1 LDSIEKIQ
9 HSDGKLEFKR
19 RVRFSSS
26 RMIAAAMV
34 GGTTSII
41 TGGKFGNGAVT
52 GDFSQAF
59 NDEFHGEMI
68 MSLEEAVENGKL
80 VKDVNLIRADVIDLF
95 HCGAC
100 DFSRQRACADGRR
113 QSQYKLDRTHK
124 VNFLLTGH
132 QDQHIYAV
140 LKA

>member
-26 RMIAAAMV
+26 RMIAATMV

-68 MSLEEAVENGKL
+68 ISLEEAVPLQLPVRGEW
-80 VKDVNLIRADVIDLF
+80 
-95 HCGAC
+95 
-100 DFSRQRACADGRR
+100 
-113 QSQYKLDRTHK
+113 
-124 VNFLLTGH
+124 
-132 QDQHIYAV
+132 
-140 LKA
+140 